1 MENNDLPTHS
11 NFVVGVAT
19 VAVLD
24 ERNAYS
30 NIFQQYEKVIID
42 SLITSFGLDFLIQ
55 DQHGGDVDTIHNV
68 RKIGQDEL
76 MGYKNSSNESAYN
89 NRPDYDARSYHAGGN
104 FRRTK
109 HEARET
115 WQETYKDIDDQYQSG
130 KIGFYG
136 HTNAISP
143 DRKAEL
149 DHIIECKSIH
159 DDRGR
164 VLSGLSGQSLADD
177 PVNFAWTNKSLNASM
192 GAWAK
197 KKNEQYRREHGCDAP
212 LEMVDIKAYVN
223 DHPDLDS
230 ETKQKLLAHYEKAK
244 KAYDAKI
251 NRAYYTSKA
260 FFIDTTFAA
269 AKTGFKMGVRQVLGL
284 VFSEIWF
291 AVKDAIKAGKS
302 SGESLFLSIGEGVKQ
317 GLINAKSKYKTLMER
332 FLDGAIAGVLS
343 SLTTT
348 LCNIFFTTAKSLVRI
363 LRQSWSSLVS
373 ATKILLFNPDC
384 LPPGERIRAAAKIL
398 ATGASIVAGTMVS
411 ELITNTAVGAIPV
424 VGTIVQTFCGTLV
437 TGIMSCSLLYM
448 LDNNKAINWIVSILN
463 RIPSVDKVAMYYREQ
478 AILLE
483 KYSADLFSIDLEN
496 FKKEIAIIHS
506 AVKSLSCD
514 MSPDVLNKRLLN
526 LYQQIGLEL
535 PWQALSYKNEDA
547 FWTDREGSWGFS

>member
-1 MENNDLPTHS
+1 M
-11 NFVVGVAT
+11 NFVSSVSS

-24 ERNAYS
+24 EHNAYVS
-30 NIFQQYEKVIID
+30 IFQQYEKVVID
-42 SLITSFGLDFLIQ
+42 SLITSFGLDYLIQ

-68 RKIGQDEL
+68 RKIGEDEL

-89 NRPDYDARSYHAGGN
+89 NRPDYDARGYHAGGN
-104 FRRTK
+104 FQRTK
-109 HEARET
+109 HKARNT
-115 WQETYKDIDDQYQSG
+115 WQETFKDIDDQYQSG

-164 VLSGLSGQSLADD
+164 VLSGLSGESLADD

-197 KKNEQYRREHGCDAP
+197 GKNEQYRREYGCDAP
-212 LEMVDIKAYVN
+212 MEMVDIKAYVN
-223 DHPDLDS
+223 EHPDLDP
-230 ETKQKLLAHYEKAK
+230 ETKQNLLAHYEKAK

-260 FFIDTTFAA
+260 FFRNTTFAA

-302 SGESLFLSIGEGVKQ
+302 TGESLFRSIGDGVKQ
-317 GLINAKSKYKTLMER
+317 GLLNAKSKYKELMER

-384 LPPGERIRAAAKIL
+384 LPSGERIRAAAKIL
-398 ATGASIVAGTMVS
+398 ATGASVVAGTMVS
-411 ELITNTAVGAIPV
+411 ELIAKTAVGTIPV
-424 VGTIVQTFCGTLV
+424 VGTIVQTFLGTMV
-437 TGIMSCSLLYM
+437 AGIMSCSLLYM
-448 LDNNKAINWIVSILN
+448 LDNNKAINWMASILN
-463 RIPSVDKVAMYYREQ
+463 NIPSVDNDVMYYREQ

-483 KYSADLFSIDLEN
+483 KYCADLFNIDLET
-496 FKKEIAIIHS
+496 FKNEIAAIQS
-506 AVKSLSCD
+506 AVKALSFG
-514 MSPDVLNKRLLN
+514 MSNEELNSCLLDIYEQ
-526 LYQQIGLEL
+526 LGLEL
-535 PWQALSYKNEDA
+535 PWHSYKSEDE
-547 FWTDREGSWGFS
+547 FWTDKKTPWGFS

>member
-1 MENNDLPTHS
+1 MVTNNQS
-11 NFVVGVAT
+11 FVGGVAT
-19 VAVLD
+19 TAILD
-24 ERNAYS
+24 ECNAYS
-30 NIFQQYEKVIID
+30 SIFQQYEKVVID
-42 SLITSFGLDFLIQ
+42 SLITSFCLDFLLQ

-89 NRPDYDARSYHAGGN
+89 SRPSYVFGSYHSDRDFADVKGN
-104 FRRTK
+104 
-109 HEARET
+109 ARKSWKET
-115 WQETYKDIDDQYQSG
+115 FEDIDDQYQSG

-136 HTNAISP
+136 KSFDP
-143 DRKAEL
+143 KRLAEL
-149 DHIIECKSIH
+149 DHIVECKSIH

-164 VLSGLSGQSLADD
+164 VLSGLNGQTLANSKD
-177 PVNFAWTNKSLNASM
+177 NFAWTNKSLNASM

-197 KKNEQYRREHGCDAP
+197 GKNDQYHKEHGCDAP
-212 LEMVDIKAYVN
+212 MEMVDIKAYVN
-223 DHPDLDS
+223 EHPDLDS
-230 ETKQKLLAHYEKAK
+230 ETKQNLLAHYEKAK

-251 NRAYYTSKA
+251 NRAYYTSKT
-260 FFIDTTFAA
+260 FFRDTTFAA

-302 SGESLFLSIGEGVKQ
+302 TGESLFRSIGDGVKQ
-317 GLINAKSKYKTLMER
+317 GLLNAKSKYKELMER

-373 ATKILLFNPDC
+373 ATKILLFNPDS

-398 ATGASIVAGTMVS
+398 ATGASVVAGTMVS
-411 ELITNTAVGAIPV
+411 ELIAKTAVGTIPV
-424 VGTIVQTFCGTLV
+424 IGTIVQTFCGTLV

-463 RIPSVDKVAMYYREQ
+463 SIPSVDKVVMYYREQ

-483 KYSADLFSIDLEN
+483 KYSADLFSIDLET
-496 FKKEIAIIHS
+496 FKKEIETIHT
-506 AVKSLSCD
+506 AVKSLSTD
-514 MSPDVLNKRLLN
+514 LSPDALNKCLLKIYTQ
-526 LYQQIGLEL
+526 LGLEL
-535 PWQALSYKNEDA
+535 PWKALPYNSEDD
-547 FWTDREGSWGFS
+547 FWTDREGSWGFC

>member
-1 MENNDLPTHS
+1 MNSNK
-11 NFVVGVAT
+11 NFVSGVAST
-19 VAVLD
+19 AILD

-30 NIFQQYEKVIID
+30 SIFQQYEKVIID
-42 SLITSFGLDFLIQ
+42 SLITSFGLDFLIK

-76 MGYKNSSNESAYN
+76 MAYKNSSNESAYN

-104 FRRTK
+104 FQRTK

-164 VLSGLSGQSLADD
+164 VLSGLSGESLADD
-177 PVNFAWTNKSLNASM
+177 PVNFAWTDKSLNASM

-197 KKNEQYRREHGCDAP
+197 GKNEQYRREHGCDAP
-212 LEMVDIKAYVN
+212 MEMVDIKAYVN
-223 DHPDLDS
+223 EHPDLDP
-230 ETKQKLLAHYEKAK
+230 ETKQNLLAHYEKAK

-260 FFIDTTFAA
+260 FFRDTTFAA

-302 SGESLFLSIGEGVKQ
+302 TGESLFRSIGDGVKQ
-317 GLINAKSKYKTLMER
+317 GLLNAKSKYKELMER

-398 ATGASIVAGTMVS
+398 ATGASVVAGTMVS
-411 ELITNTAVGAIPV
+411 ELIAKTAVGTIPV

-463 RIPSVDKVAMYYREQ
+463 RIPSVDKVVMYYREQ

-483 KYSADLFSIDLEN
+483 KYSADLFSIDLET
-496 FKKEIAIIHS
+496 FKKEIETIHT
-506 AVKSLSCD
+506 AVKSLSTD
-514 MSPDVLNKRLLN
+514 LSPDALNMCLLN
-526 LYQQIGLEL
+526 IYTQLGLEL
-535 PWQALSYKNEDA
+535 PWKALPYNSEDD

>member
-1 MENNDLPTHS
+1 MEINNQ
-11 NFVVGVAT
+11 NFVRGVADT
-19 VAVLD
+19 EVLD
-24 ERNAYS
+24 ECNVYS
-30 NIFQQYEKVIID
+30 GIFQQYEKVIID

-68 RKIGQDEL
+68 RKIGLDEL
-76 MGYKNSSNESAYN
+76 MGYKNSSNESIFK
-89 NRPDYDARSYHAGGN
+89 NRPIYDAAIYHSDRGFADQK
-104 FRRTK
+104 RD
-109 HEARET
+109 ARKEWMET
-115 WQETYKDIDDQYQSG
+115 FKDIDDQYQKG

-136 HTNAISP
+136 KSFDP
-143 DRKAEL
+143 RRRAEL

-164 VLSGLSGQSLADD
+164 VLSGLSGTYLAND
-177 PVNFAWTNKSLNASM
+177 PENFAWTNKSLNASM

-197 KKNEQYRREHGCDAP
+197 GKNEQYRREHGCDAP
-212 LEMVDIKAYVN
+212 MEMVDIKAYVN
-223 DHPDLDS
+223 EHPDLDS
-230 ETKQKLLAHYEKAK
+230 ETKQNLLAHYEKSK

-260 FFIDTTFAA
+260 FFRDTTFAA

-291 AVKDAIKAGKS
+291 AVKDAIKVGKS
-302 SGESLFLSIGEGVKQ
+302 TGESLFRSIGYGVQ
-317 GLINAKSKYKTLMER
+317 RGLLNAKSKYKELMER

-398 ATGASIVAGTMVS
+398 ATGASVVAGTMVS
-411 ELITNTAVGAIPV
+411 ELIAKTAVGTIPV

-463 RIPSVDKVAMYYREQ
+463 RIPSVDKVVVYYQEQ

-483 KYSADLFSIDLEN
+483 KYCADLFSIDLKT
-496 FKKEIAIIHS
+496 FKKEIETIHT
-506 AVKSLSCD
+506 AVKSLSTD
-514 MSPDVLNKRLLN
+514 LSPDALNKCLLN
-526 LYQQIGLEL
+526 VYTQLGLEL
-535 PWQALSYKNEDA
+535 PWQALPYNNVDD
-547 FWTDREGSWGFS
+547 FWIDRKGPWRFS

>member
-1 MENNDLPTHS
+1 MNS
-11 NFVVGVAT
+11 NKNFASGVAT
-19 VAVLD
+19 TAILD

-30 NIFQQYEKVIID
+30 SIFQQYEKVIID

-104 FRRTK
+104 FQRTK
-109 HEARET
+109 HEARKT

-143 DRKAEL
+143 NRKAEL

-164 VLSGLSGQSLADD
+164 VLSGLSGESLADD

-197 KKNEQYRREHGCDAP
+197 GKNEQYRKEHGCDAP
-212 LEMVDIKAYVN
+212 MEMVDIKAYIN
-223 DHPDLDS
+223 EHPDLNP
-230 ETKQKLLAHYEKAK
+230 ETKQNLLAHYEKAK

-251 NRAYYTSKA
+251 NRAYYTSKS
-260 FFIDTTFAA
+260 FFRDTTFAA

-291 AVKDAIKAGKS
+291 AVKDTIKAGKS
-302 SGESLFLSIGEGVKQ
+302 TGESLFRSIGEGVKQ
-317 GLINAKSKYKTLMER
+317 GLLNAKSKYKELMER

-363 LRQSWSSLVS
+363 IRQSWSSLVS
-373 ATKILLFNPDC
+373 ATKVLLFNPES

-398 ATGASIVAGTMVS
+398 ATGASVVAGTMVS
-411 ELITNTAVGAIPV
+411 ELIAKTAVGAIPV
-424 VGTIVQTFCGTLV
+424 VGSIVQTFCGTLV

-448 LDNNKAINWIVSILN
+448 LDNNKAINWI
-463 RIPSVDKVAMYYREQ
+463 
-478 AILLE
+478 
-483 KYSADLFSIDLEN
+483 IDL
-496 FKKEIAIIHS
+496 
-506 AVKSLSCD
+506 
-514 MSPDVLNKRLLN
+514 R
-526 LYQQIGLEL
+526 
-535 PWQALSYKNEDA
+535 
-547 FWTDREGSWGFS
+547 

>member
-1 MENNDLPTHS
+1 MNQNK
-11 NFVVGVAT
+11 NFVCCVAT
-19 VAVLD
+19 TAILD

-30 NIFQQYEKVIID
+30 CIFQQYEKVIID

-76 MGYKNSSNESAYN
+76 MGYKNSSNQAAYD
-89 NRPDYDARSYHAGGN
+89 NRPEYDARSYHAGGN
-104 FRRTK
+104 FQRIK

-115 WQETYKDIDDQYQSG
+115 WLETYEDIDDQYQSG

-136 HTNAISP
+136 HTKAISP
-143 DRKAEL
+143 NKKAEL

-197 KKNEQYRREHGCDAP
+197 AKNEQYRREHGCDAP
-212 LEMVDIKAYVN
+212 MEMVDIKAYVN
-223 DHPDLDS
+223 EHPDLDP
-230 ETKQKLLAHYEKAK
+230 ETKQNLLAYYNKAK

-251 NRAYYTSKA
+251 NRAYYTSKV
-260 FFIDTTFAA
+260 FFRDTTLAA
-269 AKTGFKMGVRQVLGL
+269 AKTGFKMGARQVLGL

-302 SGESLFLSIGEGVKQ
+302 TGESLFSSIGEGIKQ
-317 GLINAKSKYKTLMER
+317 GLLNAKSKYKELLER
-332 FLDGAIAGVLS
+332 FLDGAIAGILS

-363 LRQSWSSLVS
+363 IRQSWSSLVS

-384 LPPGERIRAAAKIL
+384 LPPGERIRAAAKII
-398 ATGASIVAGTMVS
+398 ATGASVVAGTMVS
-411 ELITNTAVGAIPV
+411 ELITKTAVGTIPV
-424 VGTIVQTFCGTLV
+424 VGTIIQTFCGTLV

-463 RIPSVDKVAMYYREQ
+463 RIPSVDNVVMYYREQ

-483 KYSADLFSIDLEN
+483 KYSTDLFGIDLET
-496 FKKEIAIIHS
+496 FKKETATIHS
-506 AVKSLSCD
+506 AVNSLSTD
-514 MSPDVLNKRLLN
+514 MSPSELNKCLQNIYGQL
-526 LYQQIGLEL
+526 GLEL
-535 PWQALSYKNEDA
+535 PWQALSYKSEDD
-547 FWTDREGSWGFS
+547 FWTDRTGSWGFS

>member
-1 MENNDLPTHS
+1 MNKNSFVNSVNSNCVIEGNNPYVS
-11 NFVVGVAT
+11 
-19 VAVLD
+19 
-24 ERNAYS
+24 
-30 NIFQQYEKVIID
+30 IFQQYEKVIID

-68 RKIGQDEL
+68 RKIGQEEL
-76 MGYKNSSNESAYN
+76 MAYKNSSNESAYN
-89 NRPDYDARSYHAGGN
+89 NRPDYDARSYHTGGN
-104 FRRTK
+104 FQRTK

-115 WQETYKDIDDQYQSG
+115 WQEAYKDIDDQYQSG

-164 VLSGLSGQSLADD
+164 VLSGLSGESLADD
-177 PVNFAWTNKSLNASM
+177 SVNFAWTNKSLNASM

-197 KKNEQYRREHGCDAP
+197 GKNEQYRKEHGCDAP
-212 LEMVDIKAYVN
+212 MEMVDIKAYVN
-223 DHPDLDS
+223 EHPDLDP
-230 ETKQKLLAHYEKAK
+230 ETKQNLLAHYEKAK
-244 KAYDAKI
+244 KAYNAKI
-251 NRAYYTSKA
+251 NRAYYTSKS
-260 FFIDTTFAA
+260 FFRDTTLAA

-291 AVKDAIKAGKS
+291 AVKDTIKAGKS
-302 SGESLFLSIGEGVKQ
+302 TGESLFRSIGDGVKQ
-317 GLINAKSKYKTLMER
+317 GLLNAKSKYKELIER

-363 LRQSWSSLVS
+363 IRQSWSSLVS
-373 ATKILLFNPDC
+373 ATKVLLFNPNC

-398 ATGASIVAGTMVS
+398 ATGASVVAGTMVS
-411 ELITNTAVGAIPV
+411 ELIAKTAIGALPV
-424 VGTIVQTFCGTLV
+424 VGSIVQTFCGTLV

-463 RIPSVDKVAMYYREQ
+463 KIPSVDKAVIYYREQ

-483 KYSADLFSIDLEN
+483 KYSADLFSIDLN
-496 FKKEIAIIHS
+496 TFKKEIETIHS
-506 AVKSLSCD
+506 AVKSLSSN
-514 MSPDVLNKRLLN
+514 MEPEALNMCLQNIYKQL
-526 LYQQIGLEL
+526 GLEL
-535 PWQALSYKNEDA
+535 PWQALSDRNEDK
-547 FWTDREGSWGFS
+547 FWTDRESPWGFS

>member
-1 MENNDLPTHS
+1 MNSNK
-11 NFVVGVAT
+11 NFVSGVSTTAI
-19 VAVLD
+19 LD

-30 NIFQQYEKVIID
+30 SIFQQYEKVIID

-76 MGYKNSSNESAYN
+76 MAYKNSSNESAYN

-104 FRRTK
+104 FQRTK
-109 HEARET
+109 HEAKET

-143 DRKAEL
+143 NRKAEL

-164 VLSGLSGQSLADD
+164 VLSGLSGESLADD

-197 KKNEQYRREHGCDAP
+197 GKNEQYRKEHGCDAP
-212 LEMVDIKAYVN
+212 MGMVDIKAYVN
-223 DHPDLDS
+223 EHPDLDP
-230 ETKQKLLAHYEKAK
+230 ETKQNLLAHYEKAK

-251 NRAYYTSKA
+251 NRAYYTSKS
-260 FFIDTTFAA
+260 FFRDTTFAS

-291 AVKDAIKAGKS
+291 AIKDTIKAGKS
-302 SGESLFLSIGEGVKQ
+302 TGESLFRSIGEGVKQ
-317 GLINAKSKYKTLMER
+317 GLLNAKSKYKELMER

-363 LRQSWSSLVS
+363 IRQSWSSLVS
-373 ATKILLFNPDC
+373 ATKVLLFNHEC

-398 ATGASIVAGTMVS
+398 ATGASVVAGTMVS
-411 ELITNTAVGAIPV
+411 ELIAKTAVGAIPV
-424 VGTIVQTFCGTLV
+424 VGSIVQTFCGTLV

-463 RIPSVDKVAMYYREQ
+463 KTPSVDKAVIYYREQ

-483 KYSADLFSIDLEN
+483 KYSADLFSIDLN
-496 FKKEIAIIHS
+496 TFKKEIETIHS
-506 AVKSLSCD
+506 AVISLSSN
-514 MSPDVLNKRLLN
+514 MEPEALNKCLQN
-526 LYQQIGLEL
+526 I
-535 PWQALSYKNEDA
+535 YKQLVL
-547 FWTDREGSWGFS
+547 

>member
-1 MENNDLPTHS
+1 M
-11 NFVVGVAT
+11 NFVSSVSS

-24 ERNAYS
+24 EHNAYVS
-30 NIFQQYEKVIID
+30 IFQQYEKVVID

-55 DQHGGDVDTIHNV
+55 DQHGGNVDTIHNV
-68 RKIGQDEL
+68 RKIGEDEL

-89 NRPDYDARSYHAGGN
+89 NRPDYDARGYHAGGN
-104 FRRTK
+104 FQRTK
-109 HEARET
+109 HKARNT
-115 WQETYKDIDDQYQSG
+115 WQETFKDIDDQYQSG

-164 VLSGLSGQSLADD
+164 VLSGLSGESLADD
-177 PVNFAWTNKSLNASM
+177 PVDFAWTNKSLNASM

-197 KKNEQYRREHGCDAP
+197 GKNEQYRKEHGCDAP
-212 LEMVDIKAYVN
+212 MEMVDIKAYVN
-223 DHPDLDS
+223 EHPDLDP
-230 ETKQKLLAHYEKAK
+230 ETKQNLLAHYEKAK

-260 FFIDTTFAA
+260 FFRDTTFAA
-269 AKTGFKMGVRQVLGL
+269 AKTGFKMGARQVLGL

-291 AVKDAIKAGKS
+291 AVKDAIKTGKS
-302 SGESLFLSIGEGVKQ
+302 TGESLFRSIGEGVKQ
-317 GLINAKSKYKTLMER
+317 GLLNAKSKYKELMER
-332 FLDGAIAGVLS
+332 FLDGAVAGVLS
-343 SLTTT
+343 SITTT

-398 ATGASIVAGTMVS
+398 ATGASVVAGTMVS
-411 ELITNTAVGAIPV
+411 ELIAKTAVGTIPV
-424 VGTIVQTFCGTLV
+424 VGTIVQTFLGTMV
-437 TGIMSCSLLYM
+437 AGIMSCSLLYM
-448 LDNNKAINWIVSILN
+448 LDNNKAINWMVSILN
-463 RIPSVDKVAMYYREQ
+463 NIPSVDNDVMYYREQ
-478 AILLE
+478 AVLLE
-483 KYSADLFSIDLEN
+483 KYCADLFSIDLET
-496 FKKEIAIIHS
+496 FKNEIAAIHS
-506 AVKSLSCD
+506 AVKALSSG
-514 MSPDVLNKRLLN
+514 MSDEELNSCLLN
-526 LYQQIGLEL
+526 IYEQLGLEL
-535 PWQALSYKNEDA
+535 PWHSYKNEDE
-547 FWTDREGSWGFS
+547 FWTDKETPWVFS

>member
-1 MENNDLPTHS
+1 MNSNK
-11 NFVVGVAT
+11 NFVSGVSTTAI
-19 VAVLD
+19 LD

-30 NIFQQYEKVIID
+30 SIFQQYEKVIID

-76 MGYKNSSNESAYN
+76 MAYKNSSNESAYN

-104 FRRTK
+104 FQRTK
-109 HEARET
+109 HEAKET
-115 WQETYKDIDDQYQSG
+115 WQETYKDIVDQYQSG

-143 DRKAEL
+143 NRKAEL

-164 VLSGLSGQSLADD
+164 VLSGLSGESLADD

-197 KKNEQYRREHGCDAP
+197 GKNEQYRKEHGCDAP
-212 LEMVDIKAYVN
+212 MGMVDIKAYVN
-223 DHPDLDS
+223 EHPDLDP
-230 ETKQKLLAHYEKAK
+230 ETKQNLLAHYEKAK

-251 NRAYYTSKA
+251 NRAYYTSKS
-260 FFIDTTFAA
+260 FFRDTTFAA

-291 AVKDAIKAGKS
+291 AIKDTIKAGKS
-302 SGESLFLSIGEGVKQ
+302 TGESLFRSIGEGVKQ
-317 GLINAKSKYKTLMER
+317 GLLNAKSKYKELMER

-363 LRQSWSSLVS
+363 IRQSWSSLVS
-373 ATKILLFNPDC
+373 ATKVLLFNHEC

-398 ATGASIVAGTMVS
+398 ATGASVVAGTMVS
-411 ELITNTAVGAIPV
+411 ELIAKTAVGAIPV
-424 VGTIVQTFCGTLV
+424 VGSIVQTFCGTLV

-463 RIPSVDKVAMYYREQ
+463 KTPSVDKAVIYYREQ

-483 KYSADLFSIDLEN
+483 KYSADLFSIDLN
-496 FKKEIAIIHS
+496 TFKKEIETIHS
-506 AVKSLSCD
+506 AVISLSSN
-514 MSPDVLNKRLLN
+514 MEPEALNKCLQNIYKQL
-526 LYQQIGLEL
+526 GLEL
-535 PWQALSYKNEDA
+535 PWQALSYRNEDE
-547 FWTDREGSWGFS
+547 FWTDRENSWGFS

>member
-1 MENNDLPTHS
+1 MNSNK
-11 NFVVGVAT
+11 NFVSGVAT
-19 VAVLD
+19 TAILD

-30 NIFQQYEKVIID
+30 SIFQQYEKVIID

-104 FRRTK
+104 FQRTK
-109 HEARET
+109 HEARKT

-136 HTNAISP
+136 HTNAINP
-143 DRKAEL
+143 NRKAEL

-164 VLSGLSGQSLADD
+164 VLSGLSGESLADD

-197 KKNEQYRREHGCDAP
+197 GKNEQYRKEHGCDAP
-212 LEMVDIKAYVN
+212 MEMVDIKAYIN
-223 DHPDLDS
+223 EHPDLNP
-230 ETKQKLLAHYEKAK
+230 ETKQNLLAHYEKAK

-251 NRAYYTSKA
+251 NRAYYTSKS
-260 FFIDTTFAA
+260 FFRDTTFAA

-291 AVKDAIKAGKS
+291 AVKDTIKAGKS
-302 SGESLFLSIGEGVKQ
+302 TGESLFSSIGEGVKQ
-317 GLINAKSKYKTLMER
+317 GLLNAKSKYKELMER

-363 LRQSWSSLVS
+363 IRQSWSSLVS
-373 ATKILLFNPDC
+373 ATKVLLFNHEC

-398 ATGASIVAGTMVS
+398 ATGASVVAGTMVS
-411 ELITNTAVGAIPV
+411 ELIAKTAVGAMPV
-424 VGTIVQTFCGTLV
+424 VGSIVQTFCGTLV
-437 TGIMSCSLLYM
+437 TGIMSCFLLYM

-463 RIPSVDKVAMYYREQ
+463 KIPSVDKAVIYYREQ

-483 KYSADLFSIDLEN
+483 KYSADLFSIDLN
-496 FKKEIAIIHS
+496 TFKKEIETIHS
-506 AVKSLSCD
+506 AVISLSSN
-514 MSPDVLNKRLLN
+514 MEPEALNKCLQNIYKQL
-526 LYQQIGLEL
+526 GLEL
-535 PWQALSYKNEDA
+535 PWQALSYRNEDE
-547 FWTDREGSWGFS
+547 FWTDRENSWGFS